1 MEWIEDTSSQLVGL
15 HLKNML
21 LWLTVFSQQSLAI
34 PPGSGRAQ
42 ILKHQKNRKKNGKKH
57 NAVCMYMNVYVH
69 THTRMYTDLLTHS
82 VCSVLLCGGRGACMF
97 CCIPDPVLVDDGL
110 AGTM

>member
-1 MEWIEDTSSQLVGL
+1 
-15 HLKNML
+15 
-21 LWLTVFSQQSLAI
+21 
-34 PPGSGRAQ
+34 
-42 ILKHQKNRKKNGKKH
+42 
-57 NAVCMYMNVYVH
+57 MNVYVH

-97 CCIPDPVLVDDGL
+97 CCVPDPVLVDDGL

>member
-1 MEWIEDTSSQLVGL
+1 MEWIEDMSSQLVGL

-69 THTRMYTDLLTHS
+69 THTDVHRPTHS
-82 VCSVLLCGGRGACMF
+82 FCVFGAFVWGEGSVHVLLRSRPCFG
-97 CCIPDPVLVDDGL
+97 
-110 AGTM
+110 